1 MDFSSLDFKNLV
13 NVGASFAF
21 ERSVDTACFEF
32 DESDTPNFALASN
45 ATPLAQL
52 PRPWERRQQALDR
65 RLATALATADV
76 ATHAD
81 EVVTAD
87 VATEEIATADVATH
101 ADEVATADVATDEIV
116 TAGDVALMRSR
127 LLTLPH
133 ADEVAEVDEVA
144 QDFAADAQDD
154 PYAQV
159 DEVASQVVDEVDEA
173 HDSDELSDGVFG
185 QELRALSWEHFKKRK
200 GRPRGGVANRPKS
213 VPFVVAPRPKHVAPP
228 RQHLAQAEAAVFTA
242 PMPKP
247 MPKFV
252 EPRTMSK
259 PRPMP
264 KFVAPRPK

>member
-1 MDFSSLDFKNLV
+1 M
-13 NVGASFAF
+13 
-21 ERSVDTACFEF
+21 
-32 DESDTPNFALASN
+32 
-45 ATPLAQL
+45 
-52 PRPWERRQQALDR
+52 
-65 RLATALATADV
+65 ATANV

-159 DEVASQVVDEVDEA
+159 DEVASDPYAQVDEVATHADEVDEVDEA
-173 HDSDELSDGVFG
+173 HDSDEMSDGVFG
-185 QELRALSWEHFKKRK
+185 QELRAVSWENFKKRK
-200 GRPRGGVANRPKS
+200 GRPRGGVANRPKP
-213 VPFVVAPRPKHVAPP
+213 VPFVVAPRPKHVAP

-252 EPRTMSK
+252 EPRAMSK